1 MSDKPSSPD
10 PERRGNPEYGP
21 PGGSYPPGGGYPPG
35 SYPPGYYQQPPPKK
49 RKLWPWI
56 LLGIV
61 VLFFGGCV
69 ALIAGSTGDDEVT
82 VTPGNGNSA
91 QADESGLT
99 FQGRQDG
106 DTAANAGDAV
116 TLDEVTITTTP
127 LFEVNEPF
135 NAVLCTTVTINN
147 GGDDPADFADFDWKL
162 QDPAGAIRDTWITGR
177 PNLLGYGDVAP
188 GGTAT
193 GEVCFDNRAG
203 SPPGQYVVLYDPSF
217 DFSSDRIGWINQR

>member
-1 MSDKPSSPD
+1 M
-10 PERRGNPEYGP
+10 
-21 PGGSYPPGGGYPPG
+21 
-35 SYPPGYYQQPPPKK
+35 
-49 RKLWPWI
+49 
-56 LLGIV
+56 LGVV

-69 ALIAGSTGDDEVT
+69 ALIASSTGDDEAT
-82 VTPGNGNSA
+82 VTPGDDGGSA
-91 QADESGLT
+91 QSNERGLT
-99 FQGRQDG
+99 FQGKQDG

-116 TLDEVTITTTP
+116 TLDAITITTTP
-127 LFEVNEPF
+127 LSEVNDPYS
-135 NAVLCTTVTINN
+135 AVLCTTVSINN
-147 GGDDPADFADFDWKL
+147 GGDDSADFAEFDWKL

-177 PNLLGYGDVAP
+177 PNLLGYGAVAP